1 MWCIH
6 YCKKDDLRN
15 WKVMKLERSDGVLVG
30 AKKRSEAY
38 GFVKVQDAFAFVK
51 KLADEGKY
59 LAEVKKISGFY
70 FPE

>member
-1 MWCIH
+1 
-6 YCKKDDLRN
+6 
-15 WKVMKLERSDGVLVG
+15 MKLERSDGVLVG
-30 AKKRSEAY
+30 AKKRSEAH